1 METGISWLIMIGASA
16 QAGNRASKTLRCVQW
31 KESEPEQQAVT
42 SGTVS
47 PGQLPAVFP
56 SMLQPVSQLSEDV
69 LDCDCLALVTYMFLH
84 GTQGTSCLEVLTCH
98 VELFEQKS

>member
-1 METGISWLIMIGASA
+1 MSWLMMIGASA

-56 SMLQPVSQLSEDV
+56 SMLQLVSQLSADA
-69 LDCDCLALVTYMFLH
+69 LGRDCRAHVVSMFLH

>member
-1 METGISWLIMIGASA
+1 MMIGASA

-47 PGQLPAVFP
+47 PEQLPAVFVFAP
-56 SMLQPVSQLSEDV
+56 MPQLSEH
-69 LDCDCLALVTYMFLH
+69 ALGYVVRAPPVHMTLH

-98 VELFEQKS
+98 VELFAKKS